1 MAIGFITVHIGHGST
16 LTKDGSVIKCG
27 GSHHANMCTFLYYIL
42 ARYMWIQMLWVD
54 NIMNMEYTGIKQM
67 LHFWIW
73 VVFFLF
79 IFPCL
84 SLTFTIA
91 NMENTYIERCMLLS
105 CTVKHHTNY
114 EHPTSEEKHQSLFLI
129 LSSTKNKT
137 TSPVDGL
144 KHHVLLWHSLLR
156 FILLGTIFINALQ
169 HKVELYLML

>member
-1 MAIGFITVHIGHGST
+1 MWWVPPCQYVH
-16 LTKDGSVIKCG
+16 
-27 GSHHANMCTFLYYIL
+27 FLVL
-42 ARYMWIQMLWVD
+42 HFGKVHVDSNALGMWVD
-54 NIMNMEYTGIKQM
+54 NMEYTGIKQM